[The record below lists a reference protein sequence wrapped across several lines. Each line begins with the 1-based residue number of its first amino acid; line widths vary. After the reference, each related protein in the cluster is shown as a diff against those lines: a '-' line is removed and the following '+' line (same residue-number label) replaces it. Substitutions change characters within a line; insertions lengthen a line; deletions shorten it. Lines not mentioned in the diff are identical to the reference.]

1 MLKYVLL
8 AALLL
13 VVLAAAY
20 TVRCLKNGRRGR
32 AVVTVLACLAVLAL
46 GYLALGAFIT
56 SM

>member
-8 AALLL
+8 AAVLL

-20 TVRCLKNGRRGR
+20 IVRCVKGGRRWR
-32 AVVTVLACLAVLAL
+32 AVLAALACLAVLVL
-46 GYLALGAFIT
+46 GYLALGYFIT